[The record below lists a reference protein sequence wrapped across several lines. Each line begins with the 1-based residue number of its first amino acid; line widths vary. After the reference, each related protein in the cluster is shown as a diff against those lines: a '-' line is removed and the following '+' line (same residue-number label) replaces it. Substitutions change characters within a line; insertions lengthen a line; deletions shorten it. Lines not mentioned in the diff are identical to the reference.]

1 MNTHKHDIILIPAYE
16 PEPILELLVKEAQNA
31 GFAVVVVNDG
41 SGAFYAPVFRRIGEY
56 AHVLTHE
63 KNLGKGAALKTGF
76 RFIKEKYGNTCIVI
90 TMDADGQHKLE
101 DAVRIG
107 HMAKLHPE
115 ALILGCR
122 SRLSGEAPLR
132 SRFGNAVTRIVY
144 RIVTGC
150 QIYDTQTGLRAFDG
164 TWLAPLLTIEGERYE
179 YEMNV
184 LLSFARHNR
193 PIIETEIATIYE
205 EGNQTSH
212 FHTLRDS
219 YRIYKEILKFS
230 LSSLIGFVVDYSM
243 YAALLAVTG
252 FAGMASSSGL
262 ILSNVGSRIVSASVN
277 YMINRKIVFQSQNN
291 AVTSAFQYFLLA
303 LFLLCCNTIVL
314 NVLVNGMGAN
324 RYVAKVLVEL
334 FFFLFS
340 WIIQRRFVFRER
352 KEQVLG

>member
-1 MNTHKHDIILIPAYE
+1 MLETASYNLQNNT
-16 PEPILELLVKEAQNA
+16 
-31 GFAVVVVNDG
+31 
-41 SGAFYAPVFRRIGEY
+41 
-56 AHVLTHE
+56 
-63 KNLGKGAALKTGF
+63 
-76 RFIKEKYGNTCIVI
+76 
-90 TMDADGQHKLE
+90 
-101 DAVRIG
+101 
-107 HMAKLHPE
+107 
-115 ALILGCR
+115 
-122 SRLSGEAPLR
+122 LR
-132 SRFGNAVTRIVY
+132 SRFGNAVTRMVY

-184 LLSFARHNR
+184 LLSFARYNR
-193 PIIETEIATIYE
+193 SIIETEIATIYT

-230 LSSLIGFVVDYSM
+230 LSSFVGFVVDYSV
-243 YAALLAVTG
+243 YAALLTVTG
-252 FAGMASSSGL
+252 LVGMASSYGL
-262 ILSNVGSRIVSASVN
+262 VVSNVGARVVSASVN
-277 YMINRKIVFQSQNN
+277 YMINRKIVFQSKNN

-314 NVLVNGMGAN
+314 NGLVNGLGAN

-340 WIIQRRFVFRER
+340 WIIQRRFVFREQ

>member
-1 MNTHKHDIILIPAYE
+1 M
-16 PEPILELLVKEAQNA
+16 
-31 GFAVVVVNDG
+31 
-41 SGAFYAPVFRRIGEY
+41 
-56 AHVLTHE
+56 
-63 KNLGKGAALKTGF
+63 
-76 RFIKEKYGNTCIVI
+76 
-90 TMDADGQHKLE
+90 
-101 DAVRIG
+101 
-107 HMAKLHPE
+107 
-115 ALILGCR
+115 
-122 SRLSGEAPLR
+122 
-132 SRFGNAVTRIVY
+132 
-144 RIVTGC
+144 
-150 QIYDTQTGLRAFDG
+150 TQTGLRAFDG

-303 LFLLCCNTIVL
+303 LLLLCCNTIVL

-324 RYVAKVLVEL
+324 RYVAKVLVE
-334 FFFLFS
+334 
-340 WIIQRRFVFRER
+340 
-352 KEQVLG
+352 